1 MDADFDPEFFA
12 HGRLLWRFDGSDAV
26 RFSPRL
32 AWGMLSDAA
41 KCSGGAGWLWDPFA
55 GAGLVPALARLFFPS
70 EFAGIAASDASL
82 EAVETAAKNLAL
94 VSDTVAAE
102 KRLAQV
108 TGLRGQNPKSDRR
121 WGNVAAYLSSLMPR
135 IEAVSNKALPTRVDC
150 ALAHEH
156 VALLIA
162 PESTA
167 DANDLFI
174 VGDAPYGKGSQL
186 IGPPLGAV
194 LQGWIDEPRIAY
206 VDVVCTQDQARSLPQ
221 EPRACLRSARAGRA
235 RWTFARQ
242 R

>member
-32 AWGMLSDAA
+32 AWGMIADAA
-41 KCSGGAGWLWDPFA
+41 ECSGGTGRLWDPFA

-70 EFAGIAASDASL
+70 EFASIAASDASP
-82 EAVETAAKNLAL
+82 EAVETTAKNLAL
-94 VSDTVAAE
+94 VSDTEAAK

-121 WGNVAAYLSSLMPR
+121 WGEVAAYLSSLMPR
-135 IEAVSNKALPTRVDC
+135 IEAVSNKALPMRVEC

-156 VALLIA
+156 VQLLTA

-167 DANDLFI
+167 DASDLFV

-186 IGPPLGAV
+186 VGPPLEAV
-194 LQGWIDEPRIAY
+194 VQGWIDEPSIAY
-206 VDVVCTQDQARSLPQ
+206 VDVACTQDQARSLPR
-221 EPRACLRSARAGRA
+221 EPRASLRPARAGRA
-235 RWTFARQ
+235 RWTFVR
-242 R
+242 RG